1 MRDAGLTINTFK
13 KCDMHVHSS
22 SCFSRRYDKATFFRA
37 VLKSEL
43 DVLAITDHNSI
54 DVELLTDLQ
63 SQMKGKGKVLFGG
76 VEIDVMLKD
85 ETIKAYGLETG
96 GKGRF
101 HAIVWFSMN
110 HAEEMAAIVRELFI
124 SAIIKNELIDSDDCK
139 SFSKAAEATAI
150 YLEEFQER
158 AAAIPHFFV
167 PHENKDKS
175 LSEYL
180 PNRSKKNLDYKDRLF
195 YYSHAMAVEGGEK
208 SRK

>member
-1 MRDAGLTINTFK
+1 MRDAGLTINTFPK
-13 KCDMHVHSS
+13 NVICMCIQARALAGDMT
-22 SCFSRRYDKATFFRA
+22 KLAFFRA

-124 SAIIKNELIDSDDCK
+124 SAIIKNELIDSDDDG
-139 SFSKAAEATAI
+139 KA
-150 YLEEFQER
+150 
-158 AAAIPHFFV
+158 
-167 PHENKDKS
+167 
-175 LSEYL
+175 
-180 PNRSKKNLDYKDRLF
+180 
-195 YYSHAMAVEGGEK
+195 
-208 SRK
+208 

>member
-1 MRDAGLTINTFK
+1 
-13 KCDMHVHSS
+13 
-22 SCFSRRYDKATFFRA
+22 
-37 VLKSEL
+37 
-43 DVLAITDHNSI
+43 
-54 DVELLTDLQ
+54 
-63 SQMKGKGKVLFGG
+63 
-76 VEIDVMLKD
+76 ML
-85 ETIKAYGLETG
+85 
-96 GKGRF
+96 
-101 HAIVWFSMN
+101 
-110 HAEEMAAIVRELFI
+110 
-124 SAIIKNELIDSDDCK
+124 DCK

-208 SRK
+208 SRKYISDGLASELNTTVAAFLFSDAGKNSAISGKSYTWIDFWNLRSRFSPVGNQRSRKSHSNF

>member
-63 SQMKGKGKVLFGG
+63 NQMKGKGKVLFGG

-101 HAIVWFSMN
+101 HAIVWMTAKLKKYKIWN
-110 HAEEMAAIVRELFI
+110 CLIVNRSPKQRKQLRSISKNFKKGQRRYRISLFHMRI
-124 SAIIKNELIDSDDCK
+124 KTRVCQSTYQIGRKRTWIIKTGCFITAMQWRL
-139 SFSKAAEATAI
+139 KAVKRVGNIYRTA
-150 YLEEFQER
+150 
-158 AAAIPHFFV
+158 
-167 PHENKDKS
+167 
-175 LSEYL
+175 
-180 PNRSKKNLDYKDRLF
+180 
-195 YYSHAMAVEGGEK
+195 
-208 SRK
+208 

>member
-1 MRDAGLTINTFK
+1 MRDAGLTINTSK
-13 KCDMHVHSS
+13 NVICMCIQARALAGDMT
-22 SCFSRRYDKATFFRA
+22 KLLFFRA

-63 SQMKGKGKVLFGG
+63 NQMKGKGKVLFGG

-124 SAIIKNELIDSDDCK
+124 SAIIKNELIDSDDDGKAEKIQNLELLDCK

-180 PNRSKKNLDYKDRLF
+180 PNRSKKEPGL
-195 YYSHAMAVEGGEK
+195 
-208 SRK
+208 

>member
-124 SAIIKNELIDSDDCK
+124 SAIIKNELIDSDDDGKAEKIQNLELLDCK

-150 YLEEFQER
+150 
-158 AAAIPHFFV
+158 
-167 PHENKDKS
+167 
-175 LSEYL
+175 
-180 PNRSKKNLDYKDRLF
+180 
-195 YYSHAMAVEGGEK
+195 
-208 SRK
+208 